1 MQQTTEQMKKKAAD
15 DMVEALKKEIM
26 TKKSIREEDSEMQD
40 LPVEDIS
47 MSDDDLEPDL
57 DSHPTFRTWG
67 TAMLEIRQLKEENK
81 RLREENLIM
90 KGELLDAVT
99 ELSGVARQLKKV
111 LHGTASTTNHPST
124 PMRPASR
131 PATSDIPALQ
141 DTPPRPPS
149 EGLES
154 EMTVDLVPGS
164 GVRVPKYKLS
174 ALRTSTPATYIGDLA
189 ILVFGKETLSES
201 SLTGK
206 QSGAHKDVASK
217 RPLDEKKLE
226 VIIGHV
232 RSKYPNTSV
241 QEVRRVIRKKINI
254 ISYNSKKN

>member
-1 MQQTTEQMKKKAAD
+1 MQQSTEQTKKKAAD
-15 DMVEALKKEIM
+15 DMVEALKKDIM
-26 TKKSIREEDSEMQD
+26 KKSIREEDSEMQD
-40 LPVEDIS
+40 LPMEDVS
-47 MSDDDLEPDL
+47 MSVDDPEPDL
-57 DSHPTFRTWG
+57 DSQPTPRTWG

-90 KGELLDAVT
+90 KGELLDAAR
-99 ELSGVARQLKKV
+99 ELPGVVRKLKKV

-124 PMRPASR
+124 PMLPASR
-131 PATSDIPALQ
+131 PATSDVPALQ
-141 DTPPRPPS
+141 GTPPRPPS

-174 ALRTSTPATYIGDLA
+174 ALRTSTPATYIRDLA
-189 ILVFGKETLSES
+189 VLVFGKKVLSES

-206 QSGAHKDVASK
+206 QSGAHKDVESK

-232 RSKYPNTSV
+232 RSKYPNTTV
-241 QEVRRVIRKKINI
+241 QEVRRVIRKKINN